1 MCQAEEKLAL
11 EKYKAA
17 AKKSSSST
25 AKKPSVTSKSSSNA
39 WSTAAG
45 SKNKSMNLS
54 MIGRSSA
61 PKASNSFASLG
72 DDSDDD

>member
-25 AKKPSVTSKSSSNA
+25 AKKPSVTSKSSNA